1 MKILALDSCASF
13 KLYTLIFFCY
23 SIVLV
28 SNNYPNI
35 FDNPSGF
42 SDQIQYYKIFLSAPQ
57 FSVSDQVASNQAQ
70 RFFFIYIWGVISELF
85 QIKEH
90 YHLLFTII
98 ITIIHF
104 FIIIFFLKIL
114 NHLKIEKQKIFFFIA
129 IIIFNPYIIRSSLY
143 APLMINDIIFILG
156 TLLICFYFLN
166 LKIKYL
172 LIGICICALSRQTSM
187 TIIPALIF
195 FMFFNIKK
203 TNIFIILAIFLNIF
217 FFLLT
222 KNISNE
228 FSNYDNNNLIT
239 SLTGFFINN
248 YSFTE
253 FLYFLAEIFIGN
265 FMIGLLIII
274 LLLNFRNVFKNIDY
288 KAITILLFALGIFSQ
303 PILGGPIFSE
313 GNLTRLT
320 ILALPSF
327 LIFFSIILKDYN
339 FNSITSPTSLTLLI
353 LSSLHHNY
361 SKIPMIVNY
370 EYFLIIV
377 LIFLIKIFFIF
388 KYEKN

>member
-1 MKILALDSCASF
+1 
-13 KLYTLIFFCY
+13 
-23 SIVLV
+23 
-28 SNNYPNI
+28 
-35 FDNPSGF
+35 
-42 SDQIQYYKIFLSAPQ
+42 
-57 FSVSDQVASNQAQ
+57 
-70 RFFFIYIWGVISELF
+70 
-85 QIKEH
+85 
-90 YHLLFTII
+90 
-98 ITIIHF
+98 
-104 FIIIFFLKIL
+104 
-114 NHLKIEKQKIFFFIA
+114 
-129 IIIFNPYIIRSSLY
+129 
-143 APLMINDIIFILG
+143 
-156 TLLICFYFLN
+156 
-166 LKIKYL
+166 
-172 LIGICICALSRQTSM
+172 
-187 TIIPALIF
+187 
-195 FMFFNIKK
+195 
-203 TNIFIILAIFLNIF
+203 
-217 FFLLT
+217 
-222 KNISNE
+222 
-228 FSNYDNNNLIT
+228 
-239 SLTGFFINN
+239 
-248 YSFTE
+248 
-253 FLYFLAEIFIGN
+253 
-265 FMIGLLIII
+265 MIGLLIII